1 MERCQDLIQHFH
13 TQCSV
18 QKLWFRDKKIFTVAT
33 PVNSQNDRVYLA
45 ADKKCYMI
53 LAAWF
58 DFSRSVMV

>member
-53 LAAWF
+53 LAA
-58 DFSRSVMV
+58 